1 MSEVAKKYVLT
12 YEADVKSYVDGV
24 EKISVTTRRMAVN
37 SKQDAASVEK
47 AVSQAGLKNVRVYEE
62 SATTLA
68 RTVKSQLASNKKL
81 ANSHKSASG
90 QIIAAN
96 DSAYRAIQRNN
107 RGNRAVMQ
115 SAGYQLQDVMVQAQ
129 QNTNAWM
136 ILSQQGSQ
144 FASSFGAGG
153 AVAGALISIVGLIGM
168 VTSANKE
175 ATDSFD
181 KLVEDGVDKL
191 TDAEKRLAKQTADT
205 RSASA
210 ASEVNQYRSRLAQLR
225 AELKVAQT
233 DNKNFA
239 ASFTTWTASKL
250 GWGENDI
257 KTKIDQVTVAMEK
270 ATERMEKFRAI
281 SNRTESAPFVDPGQ
295 SKVYTAE
302 YKARV
307 ATLNELT
314 KSMEKQTRSFE
325 EEYAYRKGIID
336 SFVLTEEEAARHYG
350 ALESWKTAELKK
362 ETDKRDKIAQAS
374 IDSNISAAIRGERR
388 RKGSLIAD
396 VNQVESLI
404 PTPNYDDYEAEVAR
418 HKAFQET
425 FAQAYAATS
434 QWDLDERTRL
444 NNAKEVEEARHSAI
458 MTKIV
463 TDAYKSQR
471 EAQMAGAEQL
481 AGTMLSAAQE
491 GTTAYK
497 ILFATQ
503 QAFAIANG
511 TMQSFSAAQTAY
523 TTAYQAAAIA
533 NTGSPVAHIVS
544 LAEAEGAYATTLS
557 LGLAN
562 VGATAGVAFAGAFD
576 KGGYIP
582 NNSAGIVSEY
592 GDELV
597 GGTLV
602 YNQSGS
608 PLGVTGREETADI
621 MKSGKSGSNKAQM
634 SVNQNFYINGNPD
647 KTALAEMKRMANNG
661 RDEAYAMVARDFK
674 TDRGI
679 SKSSARRR

>member
-24 EKISVTTRRMAVN
+24 EKMSVTTRRMAVN
-37 SKQDAASVEK
+37 SKQDAAAVEK

-68 RTVKSQLASNKKL
+68 RTVKAQLASNKKL
-81 ANSHKSASG
+81 VNSHKSSSR
-90 QIIAAN
+90 QIVAAN
-96 DSAYRAIQRNN
+96 DAAYNSMAKNG
-107 RGNRAVMQ
+107 RGNRAIMQ
-115 SAGYQLQDVMVQAQ
+115 SAGYQLQDTLVQAQ
-129 QNTNAWM
+129 MNTNAWM

-153 AVAGALISIVGLIGM
+153 AVAGALISVVGLVGM
-168 VTSANKE
+168 LTTANKE
-175 ATDSFD
+175 ATESFD
-181 KLVEDGVDKL
+181 KLIEEGIDGL
-191 TDAEKRLAKQTADT
+191 TEAEKRLAKQTADMQGV
-205 RSASA
+205 SAFLDVEEYKAKLSA
-210 ASEVNQYRSRLAQLR
+210 LKV
-225 AELKVAQT
+225 ELKNTQSVNRGFLDSITGRSEAEVA
-233 DNKNFA
+233 N
-239 ASFTTWTASKL
+239 
-250 GWGENDI
+250 E
-257 KTKIDQVTVAMEK
+257 IDQVTVALEK
-270 ATERMEKFRAI
+270 ATGEMDKFR
-281 SNRTESAPFVDPGQ
+281 SLSRSTESTPFIDPGQ

-307 ATLNELT
+307 ATLNEMT
-314 KSMEKQTRSFE
+314 KSMERQTRTFE

-336 SFVLTEEEAARHYG
+336 SFLHTEEEAARHYG
-350 ALESWKTAELKK
+350 ALEAWKTDELKK
-362 ETDKRDKIAQAS
+362 EADKRDKIAQAS
-374 IDSNISAAIRGERR
+374 IDRTLAASISAENK
-388 RKGSLIAD
+388 RKRSLSSD
-396 VNQVESLI
+396 VNQVESLV
-404 PTPNYDDYEAEVAR
+404 PTPDFDDYEAELAR

-425 FAQAYAATS
+425 FNQAYAATS
-434 QWDLDERTRL
+434 QWDLEERTRL
-444 NNAKEVEEARHSAI
+444 NNAKETEEARHAAT
-458 MTKIV
+458 MNEIV
-463 TDAYKSQR
+463 TEAYKSQR
-471 EAQMAGAEQL
+471 EAQMEGAEQL
-481 AGTMLSAAQE
+481 AGTMASAAQE
-491 GTTAYK
+491 GSAAYK

-523 TTAYQAAAIA
+523 TTAYQAAAMA
-533 NTGSPVAHIVS
+533 NAGSPVAHVVS

-582 NNSAGIVSEY
+582 HNSMGIVSEY

-608 PLGVTGREETADI
+608 PLNVTGREKTAEM
-621 MKSGKSGSNKAQM
+621 MKSGGSSSQTQM
-634 SVNQNFYINGNPD
+634 SVKQNFYINGNPD

>member
-24 EKISVTTRRMAVN
+24 EKMSVTTRRMAVN

-68 RTVKSQLASNKKL
+68 RTVKAQLASNKKL
-81 ANSHKSASG
+81 VNSHKTSSS

-96 DSAYRAIQRNN
+96 DATYSAIQRNN

-153 AVAGALISIVGLIGM
+153 AVAGALISIVGLVGM
-168 VTSANKE
+168 LTTANKE

-181 KLVEDGVDKL
+181 KLVNDGVNEL
-191 TDAEKRLAKQTADT
+191 TEAEKRLAKQTADARGT
-205 RSASA
+205 EAFLDVEEYKA
-210 ASEVNQYRSRLAQLR
+210 KLEALNI
-225 AELKVAQT
+225 ELKNTQKESRGFLDSITGRSEGEVA
-233 DNKNFA
+233 K
-239 ASFTTWTASKL
+239 
-250 GWGENDI
+250 E
-257 KTKIDQVTVAMEK
+257 IDQVTVALEK
-270 ATERMEKFRAI
+270 ATGEMDKFR
-281 SNRTESAPFVDPGQ
+281 SLSRSTESTPFVDPGQ

-302 YKARV
+302 YKTRV

-314 KSMEKQTRSFE
+314 KSMEKQTRTFD

-336 SFVLTEEEAARHYG
+336 SFLHTEEEAARHYG
-350 ALESWKTAELKK
+350 ALEKWKTAELQK
-362 ETDKRDKIAQAS
+362 EADKRAKITQAN
-374 IDSNISAAIRGERR
+374 IDSNMQAAITAENK
-388 RKGSLIAD
+388 RKRALGTS
-396 VNQVESLI
+396 VNQVESLV
-404 PTPNYDDYEAEVAR
+404 PAPDFDDYEAELAR

-434 QWDLDERTRL
+434 EWDLTERTRL
-444 NNAKEVEEARHSAI
+444 NNAKEVEEARHAAT
-458 MTKIV
+458 MNEIV
-463 TDAYKSQR
+463 TEAYKSQR
-471 EAQMAGAEQL
+471 EAQMEGAEQL
-481 AGTMLSAAQE
+481 AGTMASAAQE
-491 GTTAYK
+491 GSAAYK

-523 TTAYQAAAIA
+523 TTAYQAAAMA
-533 NTGSPVAHIVS
+533 NAGSPVAHVVS

-576 KGGYIP
+576 KGGDIP
-582 NNSAGIVSEY
+582 NNSMGIVSEY

-608 PLGVTGREETADI
+608 PLSVTGREKTAEM
-621 MKSGKSGSNKAQM
+621 MKSGGGSSQTQTTIK
-634 SVNQNFYINGNPD
+634 QNFYINGNPD